1 MNCLTKTLAALF
13 PAIALLPLSG
23 CASRPDFT
31 INPPASTEWVTVAV
45 KLPPETEVIP
55 MDVLYRSETCRKEV
69 YDNTTESHVTAVRG
83 LNPKLV
89 TLQPQ
94 GNGDIRQ
101 ARVAVDG
108 GGRCEWKL
116 SAIRVDIQLKGD
128 DPLASGKHI
137 LPTSYVF
144 GFDDQAYGSGEG
156 SGRKREV
163 HGDLTLKNELFPMTV
178 FNRVFNENTI
188 ALFGGDTNYEKWSRH
203 YRLFDSKHILIEPV
217 LYSKKIVSLE
227 TPKSRKDSPGM
238 TVLYPD
244 GSTEKVDDIYPNYDK
259 LLRMK

>member
-1 MNCLTKTLAALF
+1 LNCLTKTLVALF

-69 YDNTTESHVTAVRG
+69 YDNTTESHVTTVRG

-116 SAIRVDIQLKGD
+116 SAIRIDIQLKGNI
-128 DPLASGKHI
+128 PLASGKHI
-137 LPTSYVF
+137 IPTSYVF

-156 SGRKREV
+156 SGRKREA
-163 HGDLTLKNELFPMTV
+163 HGDITLKTELFPMITYHRDHEV
-178 FNRVFNENTI
+178 TLK
-188 ALFGGDTNYEKWSRH
+188 LFGGDPDYLKWSRH
-203 YRLFDSKHILIEPV
+203 YRLYGSRNITINPL
-217 LYSKKIVSLE
+217 LYLTKTVTL
-227 TPKSRKDSPGM
+227 TPPNPAPGDL
-238 TVLYPD
+238 TATYSD
-244 GSTEKVDDIYPNYDK
+244 GSIGKVKDIYPDYNK
-259 LLRMK
+259 LLLMK